1 MQRKDTVWQAAS
13 VSERFLDGVRGAIPL
28 AAEQIDVVLRVVRA
42 AQPALGNF
50 LDLGCGDGIL
60 GRAVLSNFPGARATF
75 LDFSEPMLKRAR
87 EIAAREGHE
96 GHFVLKDFGSSGW
109 EEAVRGQAPFD
120 AILSGYAIHHLPDE
134 RKRELY
140 GEIFKLLAPWG
151 LFLNLEHVASPTPW
165 VEKIYDNLS
174 VDRLYE
180 FHVRAEPGKTRE
192 QIANEYYYRPDKAA
206 NILAPVEL
214 QCQWLRE
221 IGYVDVDCYMKIFE
235 LALFGGR
242 RPLSRA

>member
-1 MQRKDTVWQAAS
+1 MERKDTVWQAAS

-28 AAEQIDVVLRVVRA
+28 AAEQIDVILRILKA
-42 AQPALGNF
+42 AQPSLGNF

-60 GRAVLSNFPGARATF
+60 GRAVLSRFPGAQATF

-87 EIAAREGHE
+87 ESTAKEGRT
-96 GHFVLKDFGSSGW
+96 GTFMQGDFGLAGW
-109 EEAVRGQAPFD
+109 DGAVRDRAPFD
-120 AILSGYAIHHLPDE
+120 AIVSGYAIHHLPDP
-134 RKRELY
+134 RKREVY
-140 GEIFKLLAPWG
+140 GEIFKLLAPGG
-151 LFLNLEHVASPTPW
+151 LFLNLEHVASATLW
-165 VEKIYDNLS
+165 VEKIYDELS

-180 FHVRAEPGKTRE
+180 FHTRTQPDKTRE

-221 IGYVDVDCYMKIFE
+221 IGYEDVDCYMKIFE
-235 LALFGGR
+235 LALFGGKRPVR
-242 RPLSRA
+242 RG